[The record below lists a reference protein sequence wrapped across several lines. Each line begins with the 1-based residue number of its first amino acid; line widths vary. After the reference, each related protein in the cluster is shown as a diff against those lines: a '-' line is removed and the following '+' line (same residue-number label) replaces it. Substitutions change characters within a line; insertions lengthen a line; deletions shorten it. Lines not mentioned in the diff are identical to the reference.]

1 MSYVICH
8 MSYVLCLLS
17 YVLCLMSFLL
27 CLMSYV
33 LSLMSYVLCLL
44 SFVFCL
50 MSYVLCLMSYVL
62 WVWIDD
68 ISKNIMRRET
78 CLNERLTLL
87 TLPPCNSGHLSRGWH
102 TELSHHIETGNVLIW
117 WLWLE
122 QLLMYRM
129 VSKSVFV
136 SPISW
141 RGNNAKGWSSWD
153 WRPEITNVFPLPRTS
168 LLCWQPKYLYKYS
181 SDALQSPAF

>member
-1 MSYVICH
+1 
-8 MSYVLCLLS
+8 
-17 YVLCLMSFLL
+17 MSF
-27 CLMSYV
+27 V
-33 LSLMSYVLCLL
+33 LY
-44 SFVFCL
+44 L

-62 WVWIDD
+62 CPMSYVLCLISYVLCHLSYVFCLMSND
-68 ISKNIMRRET
+68 IKNITRRET
-78 CLNERLTLL
+78 CLNERLTPL

-117 WLWLE
+117 WLWLD
-122 QLLMYRM
+122 QLL

-136 SPISW
+136 SLISW

-168 LLCWQPKYLYKYS
+168 LRCWQPKYLYKYS
-181 SDALQSPAF
+181 SDALQRFKSRT